1 LSDLA
6 AFQPSNPSESTET
19 VSDQFKSMNLPV
31 RSTEP
36 LYALTSMRFFGSL
49 AVFFFH
55 ALEVC
60 LRNLET
66 INFGSASAVSLFF
79 VLSGFILVYIYSGKI
94 GSLGVFGF
102 WAKRFAR
109 LWPLHLACLILV
121 LIFQYR
127 AITHWSGLLQMPDFI
142 SKLVLNAAMLQNWV
156 PKHEWAFSFNGVSW
170 FVATEFSFCL
180 LFPFLVRVG
189 PRRFIWVWLTVL
201 LLHLAGLWIANR
213 YYLAQPELREN
224 FFILI
229 QCNPLFRLL
238 EFTSGM
244 GIGFIF
250 TSGYRLPAGRFAT
263 VSHTLIE
270 ILVLSFFALSL
281 HIAPLG
287 KWLYWLA
294 YGIEWNTM
302 IVWLAKGGSSLPASL
317 LMIWVFASSKG
328 LFGKLLSHPL
338 FVYLGKIS
346 YSFYMIHYLVLYLV
360 RASYPE
366 LNSPVLAILCSLAI
380 SIACA
385 GLLNLLVE
393 TPGRSG
399 LLYLLDPGQ
408 RSSREDSYTGQPIRK
423 MLGTVVVSGLISLL
437 GCWGLWME
445 SRREKDLVVPE
456 NRQIVFKGEAVLH
469 QVEASAD
476 EEGLTLVLTWEK
488 LPQHSGLRFMHLLDQ
503 DEQLISQ
510 YPVNAQLFKQG
521 RIGVERVVIPSEKL
535 ENVAGIAI
543 GFFNPESQKTSQF
556 FNRSRNFQ
564 GWRLTVYDCQQQVV
578 PVNVRSNT
586 KEPSLIKAI
595 E

>member
-1 LSDLA
+1 MTNSA
-6 AFQPSNPSESTET
+6 
-19 VSDQFKSMNLPV
+19 

-36 LYALTSMRFFGSL
+36 LFALTSMRFFGSL

-94 GSLGVFGF
+94 EKLGVWGF

-121 LIFQYR
+121 LIFQYK
-127 AITHWSGLLQMPDFI
+127 ALTHWGGLLQMPDFI
-142 SKLVLNAAMLQNWV
+142 SKLLLNAAMLQNWV
-156 PKHEWAFSFNGVSW
+156 PKHDWAFSFNGVSW

-180 LFPFLVRVG
+180 LFPFLVRFG
-189 PRRFIWVWLTVL
+189 AKRFIWVWLTVL
-201 LLHLAGLWIANR
+201 LLHLAGLWIVNQ
-213 YYLAQPELREN
+213 YYSAHPDWREN

-244 GIGFIF
+244 GMGFLL
-250 TSGYRLPAGRFAT
+250 TAGYRLPGGRFAT
-263 VSHTLIE
+263 AAHTLIE
-270 ILVLSFFALSL
+270 LLAVAFFALSL
-281 HIAPLG
+281 HISPLG
-287 KWLYWLA
+287 QWLYSLA
-294 YGIEWNTM
+294 YQIEWNTM
-302 IVWLAKGGSSLPASL
+302 NVWLAKGGSSLPASL

-328 LFGKLLSHPL
+328 LIGNLLSHPL

-360 RASYPE
+360 REHLPD
-366 LNSPVLAILCSLAI
+366 LNSPVLAILCSLAL

-385 GLLNLLVE
+385 GWLNLLVE

-399 LLYLLDPGQ
+399 LLYLLDPRQ
-408 RSSREDSYTGQPIRK
+408 RATREDSYTGQPMRK
-423 MLGTVVVSGLISLL
+423 MLSTVLVSGLIGLL
-437 GCWGLWME
+437 GFWGLWME
-445 SRREKDLVVPE
+445 SRREKNWVVPE
-456 NRQIVFKGEAVLH
+456 ARQIVFKGEAVLH
-469 QVEASAD
+469 QVEASVD

-503 DEQLISQ
+503 NEQILSQ
-510 YPVNAQLFKQG
+510 YPVNAQLFRQG
-521 RIGVERVVIPSEKL
+521 RIGIERVVFPKDKL
-535 ENVAGIAI
+535 NDVASIAV
-543 GFFNPESQKTSQF
+543 GFFNPESKKTSQF

-564 GWRLTVYDCQQQVV
+564 GWRLTVYDCRDQAI
-578 PVNVRSNT
+578 PANVRLNT
-586 KEPSLIKAI
+586 KEPTLITGFQ